1 MYVEFYIYIF
11 LILDVYMEI
20 IYFEKNFR
28 RRGEI
33 EFEERDQDFSDRRLD
48 NLVDWKFLRVGILL
62 VLFIVMFYFQNS
74 ISYIVSI

>member
-33 EFEERDQDFSDRRLD
+33 EFEERD
-48 NLVDWKFLRVGILL
+48 
-62 VLFIVMFYFQNS
+62 
-74 ISYIVSI
+74 